1 MQYLHSPL
9 NIVRYESSIRECN
22 PYITGFRKLYRWGR
36 SFIEDSP
43 VIFMTHR
50 QLLLAD
56 EILRLM
62 ITEYRVWNRDS
73 FSEKF
78 VRTKQFDL
86 NDLLFVTERLVAD
99 GFTEF
104 YLDSRTDYIITH
116 KGEKAAKI
124 EVKEY
129 NRKIEDSILINEKRT
144 KNSYILL
151 IISVAMT
158 MISLIVSLLTV
169 I

>member
-1 MQYLHSPL
+1 
-9 NIVRYESSIRECN
+9 
-22 PYITGFRKLYRWGR
+22 
-36 SFIEDSP
+36 
-43 VIFMTHR
+43 
-50 QLLLAD
+50 
-56 EILRLM
+56 M

-73 FSEKF
+73 FTEKF
-78 VRTKQFDL
+78 VRTKQFDF

-104 YLDSRTDYIITH
+104 YLDNRTDYIITH

-124 EVKEY
+124 GVKEY
-129 NRKIEDSILINEKRT
+129 NRKIEDSVLINERRT

-151 IISVAMT
+151 IISVVVA

>member
-1 MQYLHSPL
+1 
-9 NIVRYESSIRECN
+9 
-22 PYITGFRKLYRWGR
+22 
-36 SFIEDSP
+36 
-43 VIFMTHR
+43 MTRR

-62 ITEYRVWNRDS
+62 ITEYRVRNRDS
-73 FSEKF
+73 FTEKF

-104 YLDSRTDYIITH
+104 YLDNRTDYIITH

-124 EVKEY
+124 GVKEY
-129 NRKIEDSILINEKRT
+129 NRKIEDSVLINERRT

-151 IISVAMT
+151 IISVVVA

>member
-1 MQYLHSPL
+1 
-9 NIVRYESSIRECN
+9 
-22 PYITGFRKLYRWGR
+22 
-36 SFIEDSP
+36 
-43 VIFMTHR
+43 MTRR

-73 FSEKF
+73 FTEKF

-104 YLDSRTDYIITH
+104 YLDNRTDYIITH

-124 EVKEY
+124 GVKEY
-129 NRKIEDSILINEKRT
+129 NRKIEDSLLINERRT

-151 IISVAMT
+151 IISVVVA

>member
-1 MQYLHSPL
+1 
-9 NIVRYESSIRECN
+9 
-22 PYITGFRKLYRWGR
+22 
-36 SFIEDSP
+36 
-43 VIFMTHR
+43 MTRR

-73 FSEKF
+73 FTEKF

-104 YLDSRTDYIITH
+104 YLDNRTDYIITH

-124 EVKEY
+124 GVKEY
-129 NRKIEDSILINEKRT
+129 NRKIEDSVLINERRT

-151 IISVAMT
+151 IISAVVA

>member
-104 YLDSRTDYIITH
+104 YPITH

-124 EVKEY
+124 GVKEY

>member
-1 MQYLHSPL
+1 
-9 NIVRYESSIRECN
+9 
-22 PYITGFRKLYRWGR
+22 
-36 SFIEDSP
+36 
-43 VIFMTHR
+43 MTRR

-73 FSEKF
+73 FTEKF

-104 YLDSRTDYIITH
+104 YLDNRTDYIITH

-124 EVKEY
+124 GVKEY
-129 NRKIEDSILINEKRT
+129 NRKIEDNVLINERRT

-151 IISVAMT
+151 IISVVVA

>member
-1 MQYLHSPL
+1 
-9 NIVRYESSIRECN
+9 
-22 PYITGFRKLYRWGR
+22 
-36 SFIEDSP
+36 
-43 VIFMTHR
+43 MTRR

-73 FSEKF
+73 FTEKF

-104 YLDSRTDYIITH
+104 YLDNRTDYIITH

-124 EVKEY
+124 GVKEY
-129 NRKIEDSILINEKRT
+129 NRKIEDSVLINERRT

-151 IISVAMT
+151 IISVVLA

>member
-1 MQYLHSPL
+1 
-9 NIVRYESSIRECN
+9 
-22 PYITGFRKLYRWGR
+22 
-36 SFIEDSP
+36 
-43 VIFMTHR
+43 MTRR

-73 FSEKF
+73 FTEKF

-104 YLDSRTDYIITH
+104 YLDNRTDYIITH

-124 EVKEY
+124 GVKEY
-129 NRKIEDSILINEKRT
+129 NRKIEDSVLINERRT

-151 IISVAMT
+151 IISVVVA